1 MAIVQISRITQRKGL
16 QENLPQLSGAELG
29 WSVDQRRLYIGNG
42 TLEEGAPAVGNT
54 EILTEFSN
62 ILELGSTYIYQ
73 GQAGGYIVQTGDTPG
88 SPVSQ
93 SLQARLD
100 STAIVTDFGATGDGV
115 TDDTDAI
122 NRALFQL
129 FCRQKN
135 PQIRRSLFFPAGVY
149 LVRETILIPPFAK
162 LYGEGALSSVI
173 KLDSSLDLS
182 TLNSYVART
191 VDSSQQYGPNIGVGG
206 ATTPQY
212 VEISD
217 MGFQNLIETDIF
229 LVDQASNISF
239 NNVSFVGFLNTTDLA
254 NPVTRENVAGIRFD
268 STATLICN
276 NVNVNNCF
284 FTNTTYGIN
293 TAEPVR
299 SVAVNQCN
307 FNTLYQG
314 VVWGG
319 TVDPVLGGPI
329 GCSVTNSE
337 FDVIYDVGV
346 LIDNTTKNMTGFNMF
361 LDVGN
366 HFGGIS
372 GTPYAPV
379 IRFADTNNVSLGDMF
394 SRSDGAA
401 QSYPRIAMD
410 EYPNIAIDNG
420 KTLMLGTYQRNAGIN
435 ATLVNNT
442 TNGVLFT
449 IDAGDT
455 TTFSMNYSI
464 IRGAATRLG
473 VFTVIGTSGLATSD
487 DFTEDASVGVTFTE
501 SVVGSTISILYTTTN
516 TGQNATLNYSIVKL
530 T

>member
-1 MAIVQISRITQRKGL
+1 VAIVQISRITQRKGL
-16 QENLPQLSGAELG
+16 QENLPQLAGAELG

-42 TLEEGAPAVGNT
+42 TIEEGAPAIGNT
-54 EILTEFSN
+54 EVLTEFSN
-62 ILELGSTYIYQ
+62 ILELGSTYVYQ
-73 GQAGGYIVQTGDTPG
+73 GQAAGYIVQTGATPG

-93 SLQARLD
+93 SLQSRLD

-115 TDDTDAI
+115 TDDTEAI

-129 FCRQKN
+129 FCRQQN

-149 LVRETILIPPFAK
+149 LVRETILIPPYAK
-162 LYGEGALSSVI
+162 LYGEGAFSSVI
-173 KLDSSLDLS
+173 KLDTSLDVS

-191 VDSSQQYGPNIGVGG
+191 ADSLQQYGPNIGVGG
-206 ATTPQY
+206 ATTPQD
-212 VEISD
+212 VDISD
-217 MGFQNLIETDIF
+217 MGFQNLEETDIF
-229 LVDQASNISF
+229 LVDQAESVSF
-239 NNVSFVGFLNTTDLA
+239 NNVSFVGYLNTTDLS
-254 NPVTRENVAGIRFD
+254 NPITRENNAGLRFN
-268 STATLICN
+268 STAGLICN
-276 NVNVNNCF
+276 NIRVNNCQ

-299 SVAVNQCN
+299 SVSVNGCN

-329 GCSVTNSE
+329 GCSVMNSQ
-337 FDVIYDVGV
+337 FNVIYDSGILV
-346 LIDNTTKNMTGFNMF
+346 DNTTKNMTGYNMF

-366 HFGGIS
+366 HFGGVS

-379 IRFADTNNVSLGDMF
+379 IRFTDTNNVSLGDMF

-401 QSYPRIAMD
+401 QSYPRIALD
-410 EYPNIAIDNG
+410 DFPNIAIDNG
-420 KTLMLGTYQRNAGIN
+420 KTLMLGTYQRNAGITD
-435 ATLVNNT
+435 TLLNNT
-442 TNGVLFT
+442 TNGILFT

-464 IRGAATRLG
+464 TRGAATRLG
-473 VFTVIGTSGLATSD
+473 TFTVIGTSGLSTTD
-487 DFTEDASVGVTFTE
+487 DFTEDASVGVTFSE

-516 TGQNATLNYSIVKL
+516 TGQSANLNYSIVKL